1 MGEVSFISRLVRRL
15 CSCIS
20 KSDEEDGTK
29 VNVNVNPNVACFFA
43 CCEAQLESPNF
54 QTKENDCGD
63 NDYYF
68 EKKQVEQFEKTEC
81 LKDDVQSSKGQKF
94 LPNGGER
101 SENVVFRRDQWKYA
115 TCPSTFSKQFLQS
128 GKGISVGER
137 SGPIAP
143 KAASKHRE
151 DE

>member
-1 MGEVSFISRLVRRL
+1 MGEVPPITRLVRRL

-20 KSDEEDGTK
+20 KADEEDGTQ

-43 CCEAQLESPNF
+43 CCQAQLESPN
-54 QTKENDCGD
+54 
-63 NDYYF
+63 NDYHF
-68 EKKQVEQFEKTEC
+68 EKKKQVGQIERTES
-81 LKDDVQSSKGQKF
+81 LKDDEQSSKTQKF

-101 SENVVFRRDQWKYA
+101 SENVVFKRNQWKYA